1 MLKYKQ
7 SFAILRKKEGT
18 SVRIQLLRSVE
29 CGGILEMMY
38 LAKDGSVSQRRI
50 KVLQVEGELF
60 RAYCFLR
67 KAKRKFLINNV
78 LALDPVIK
86 RERDVV

>member
-1 MLKYKQ
+1 MRLELIKSIERGQ
-7 SFAILRKKEGT
+7 IM
-18 SVRIQLLRSVE
+18 
-29 CGGILEMMY
+29 EMMY